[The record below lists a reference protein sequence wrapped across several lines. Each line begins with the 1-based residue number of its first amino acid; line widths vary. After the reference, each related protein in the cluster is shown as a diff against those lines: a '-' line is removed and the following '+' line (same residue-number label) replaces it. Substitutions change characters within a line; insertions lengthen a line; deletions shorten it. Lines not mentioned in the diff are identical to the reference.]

1 MKNLTDFRKTVA
13 CERQTFLLAHRRW
26 GTFPPRETFLS
37 GDERGETSAV
47 RRLVKRWKPVWIR
60 ACIIPLSPT
69 IHLQILKTD
78 LHTLPWGISLSNR
91 KRLPCLHSLI

>member
-13 CERQTFLLAHRRW
+13 CE
-26 GTFPPRETFLS
+26 TFLS
-37 GDERGETSAV
+37 VDERGETSAV
-47 RRLVKRWKPVWIR
+47 RSLVKRWKPVWIR

-78 LHTLPWGISLSNR
+78 LHTLP
-91 KRLPCLHSLI
+91 